1 MQKLLLV
8 FFFLL
13 VLLPYLNAQPTV
25 PAIKSVVEKHILNNN
40 TELAER
46 YLNNIVKNTNGNIL
60 YNNKVFRLY
69 SDVIDA
75 YKRSQ
80 NFTKGVLVYDYLQR
94 NPIYKSLHDSVK
106 STIIMQHGLI
116 LSANKQYFE
125 SLDIYNDIL
134 KKYANVLKED
144 VQFHALV
151 YLEIAY
157 SYYNLGYQKNEVG
170 YTQKAVE
177 IMEGNILKA
186 KEIDYLVSYNNLFY
200 YHCEYDDDA
209 SAIATFNKF
218 RLYYIAKYQGK
229 PKEKHYKY
237 ATRIYNK
244 MSIIIAAKAQSTET
258 MALLKSF
265 KIIVQKEKDKIEQ
278 KEDIVYYLSVLSD
291 VCDAYNFKHNNF
303 NTGIVYANMFLKE
316 AIAYKD
322 SFNIMLAHS
331 KLANFYREEKN
342 YEQSLYHVNASLSS
356 YQFPPTSL
364 SKFGLETMKA
374 NDLQNLHKI
383 DDALVIMEN
392 NLLRITGQHVQKKL
406 TILQINPSELKQ
418 LSNSR
423 YINIFAT
430 SALIFVKK
438 YQQSKQSKHL
448 QSAEI
453 LAKTAALQFGE
464 FYKKGEFN
472 PTLDNLH
479 KKISEVLLF
488 ITIEKYG
495 NNLAQKT
502 AILNTIEQNS
512 SLHLAKEFEKKLLQ
526 NNPEIDKL
534 LYQQQIIKEQL
545 AYVIQKQTEAAGKIS
560 YGAKIGVLNKSKDSL
575 NKQIA
580 NLTKRFTKL
589 TLDNFS
595 VENIMKQLSNSEEVI
610 KYNVAFEN
618 VYRVRY
624 SNKNI
629 IVDKIGKVETINT
642 LIASYTSKIKQ
653 IATDYIAE
661 SNKLYQQ
668 LIPQDVKQ
676 RVTFIP
682 SDYINY
688 LPFGSLQQPITKQ
701 LLIQVADIS
710 YNYSLPL
717 FYLHRNNASTQ
728 STATFSSFAPT
739 YFNASYNAQP
749 LQQLPFAQQEA
760 SAVADIFSGKKYVG
774 SSATKQNFL
783 AHSSTKSILHCSM
796 HSLLFD
802 DDFNKSCLIFN
813 NVEPLFFS
821 DLYKIAIP
829 SQMVVLS
836 ACNTGAGKLK
846 QGEGLMSL
854 SRAFTYSG
862 VQSTVVSLW
871 QVPDKETTELMIL
884 FYKNL
889 RKGLSKSA
897 ALSKAKVD
905 FIEKNPLKSHPFY
918 WSGFILTGNN
928 NAIVNNYLVWFYWA
942 LGAFILLAIALLVY
956 KKISRKA

>member
-1 MQKLLLV
+1 MQKLYFVLFFIFVLSTLV
-8 FFFLL
+8 
-13 VLLPYLNAQPTV
+13 NAQP
-25 PAIKSVVEKHILNNN
+25 PISAIKSVVNKHILNNK
-40 TELAER
+40 TEQAES
-46 YLNNIVKNTNGNIL
+46 YLNSIVKDIKANNTYANQVFYL
-60 YNNKVFRLY
+60 YI
-69 SDVIDA
+69 DVIAA
-75 YKRSQ
+75 YKSSE
-80 NFTKGVLVYDYLQR
+80 NFAKGLLLYDYLQQR
-94 NPIYKSLHDSVK
+94 TIYKALHDSVK
-106 STIIMQHGLI
+106 ATILMQHGL
-116 LSANKQYFE
+116 LLCANKQYFE
-125 SLDIYNDIL
+125 SLDIYNYIL
-134 KKYANVLKED
+134 KNYSNVLKQNL
-144 VQFHALV
+144 QFHALV
-151 YLEIAY
+151 YLEMAY
-157 SYYNLGYQKNEVG
+157 SYYSLGYQKNEVG

-177 IMEGNILKA
+177 IMESNILKA
-186 KEIDYLVSYNNLFY
+186 KEVDYLVSYNNLFY
-200 YHCEYDDDA
+200 YYCEYDDDA
-209 SAIATFNKF
+209 SAIALFNKF
-218 RLYYIAKYQGK
+218 RIYYLAKYQGK
-229 PKEKHYKY
+229 TSLPNYKY
-237 ATRIYNK
+237 ATRIFKK
-244 MSIIIAAKAQSTET
+244 MEAIIAAKAQSEET
-258 MALLKSF
+258 MAHLKSF
-265 KIIVQKEKDKIEQ
+265 KFIIQNERDKAEQNKDIT
-278 KEDIVYYLSVLSD
+278 YYLSILSD
-291 VCDAYNFKHNNF
+291 VCDAYHFKHNNF
-303 NTGIVYANMFLKE
+303 TDGIVYANMFLKE

-331 KLANFYREEKN
+331 KLANFYREAKD
-342 YEQSLYHVNASLSS
+342 YKQALYHVNASLSS
-356 YQFPPTSL
+356 YQFPPTSI

-374 NDLQNLHKI
+374 NDLHSLHKI
-383 DDALVIMEN
+383 DEALVIMEN
-392 NLLRITGQHVQKKL
+392 NLMHIIEQHLHKK
-406 TILQINPSELKQ
+406 IGIQQIHPADLKQ

-423 YINIFAT
+423 YINIFST
-430 SALIFVKK
+430 SALIFVSK
-438 YQQSKQSKHL
+438 YQQTKQSKHL

-453 LAKTAALQFGE
+453 LAKTAAMQFSE

-488 ITIEKYG
+488 IAIEKYG

-502 AILNTIEQNS
+502 ALLNTIEQNS

-526 NNPEIDKL
+526 SNPEMDRL
-534 LYQQQIIKEQL
+534 FSQQQISKEQL
-545 AYVIQKQTEAAGKIS
+545 DYVIQKQTEAAGKIS
-560 YGAKIGVLNKSKDSL
+560 YGAKISALNKSKDSL
-575 NKQIA
+575 DKQIA
-580 NLTKRFTKL
+580 NASKRFTNL

-595 VENIMKQLSNSEEVI
+595 VENIMKLLSKNEEII

-629 IVDKIGKVETINT
+629 IIDKLGKVETINT
-642 LIASYTSKIKQ
+642 LVTNYTTKIKQ
-653 IATDYIAE
+653 IATNYIAE
-661 SNKLYQQ
+661 SNTLYQQ
-668 LIPQDVKQ
+668 LIPSDIKQ

-682 SDYINY
+682 SDGINY
-688 LPFGSLQQPITKQ
+688 LPFGSLQQPDSKQ

-717 FYLHRNNASTQ
+717 FYLHRNNVGSQNA
-728 STATFSSFAPT
+728 ATFSSFAPSYINT
-739 YFNASYNAQP
+739 VYNAQP

-760 SAVADIFSGKKYVG
+760 TAVADIFSGKKYIG
-774 SSATKQNFL
+774 GLATKQNFL
-783 AHSSTKSILHCSM
+783 AQSTTKGILHCSM

-813 NVEPLFFS
+813 NAEPLFFS

-897 ALSKAKVD
+897 ALTKAKVE
-905 FIEKNPLKSHPFY
+905 FVQKNPIKSHPFY

-928 NAIVNNYLVWFYWA
+928 DAIANNYLVWIYWI
-942 LGAFILLAIALLVY
+942 LGAIIICASAFIAY
-956 KKISRKA
+956 RKFIRKT

>member
-8 FFFLL
+8 PCFLL
-13 VLLPYLNAQPTV
+13 VLSLFVNAQPSL
-25 PAIKSVVEKHILNNN
+25 PAIKSVVDKYILNNK
-40 TELAER
+40 TELAES
-46 YLNNIVKNTNGNIL
+46 YLNSVVKDIKA
-60 YNNKVFRLY
+60 NNAYANQVFYLY

-75 YKRSQ
+75 YKRAD
-80 NFTKGVLVYDYLQR
+80 NFTKGLLVYDYVQR
-94 NPIYKSLHDSVK
+94 NHNYKTLHDSVK
-106 STIIMQHGLI
+106 STILMQHGLI
-116 LSANKQYFE
+116 LCANKQYFE

-134 KKYANVLKED
+134 KKYSNVLNED

-151 YLEIAY
+151 YLEMAY
-157 SYYNLGYQKNEVG
+157 SYYNLGYQKSEVN

-186 KEIDYLVSYNNLFY
+186 KEKDYLVSYNNLFY

-218 RLYYIAKYQGK
+218 RLYYLAKYQGK
-229 PKEKHYKY
+229 PNLKHYKY

-244 MSIIIAAKAQSTET
+244 MQIIIAAKAQSTET
-258 MALLKSF
+258 TALLKAF
-265 KIIVQKEKDKIEQ
+265 KGIVQKERDKTELQ
-278 KEDIVYYLSVLSD
+278 EDIAYYLSILSD
-291 VCDAYNFKHNNF
+291 VCDAYNFKHNDF
-303 NTGIVYANMFLKE
+303 ATGIIYANLFLKE
-316 AIAYKD
+316 AVTYKD

-331 KLANFYREEKN
+331 KQANFYREAKN
-342 YEQSLYHVNASLSS
+342 YEQALFHVNASLSS
-356 YQFPPTSL
+356 YQFPPTSI

-374 NDLQNLHKI
+374 NNLQNLHKI
-383 DDALVIMEN
+383 DEALVIMETN
-392 NLLRITGQHVQKKL
+392 VLRIIEQHLHKKIN
-406 TILQINPSELKQ
+406 ILQINPAELKQ

-430 SALIFVKK
+430 SALIFVEK
-438 YQQSKQSKHL
+438 YQQTKQKKYL
-448 QSAEI
+448 LSAEI
-453 LAKTAALQFGE
+453 LAKTAALQFSE

-488 ITIEKYG
+488 VAIEKYG
-495 NNLAQKT
+495 NSLAQKT

-512 SLHLAKEFEKKLLQ
+512 SVHLAKEFEKKLLQ
-526 NNPEIDKL
+526 NNPEMDKL
-534 LYQQQIIKEQL
+534 LSRQLIVKEQL
-545 AYVIQKQTEAAGKIS
+545 EYVIQKQTEAAGKIS
-560 YGAKIGVLNKSKDSL
+560 YGAKIVALNKSKDTL
-575 NKQIA
+575 DKQIA
-580 NLTKRFTKL
+580 NLTKRFTNL
-589 TLDNFS
+589 TLNNFS
-595 VENIMKQLSNSEEVI
+595 VENIMKQLSTNEEVI

-629 IVDKIGKVETINT
+629 EIDFVGKVEPINN
-642 LIASYTSKIKQ
+642 LITNYVTKIKQ
-653 IATDYIAE
+653 ISTNYITE
-661 SNKLYQQ
+661 SNTLYLQ
-668 LIPQDVKQ
+668 LIPQDVKK
-676 RVTFIP
+676 RVTIIP
-682 SDYINY
+682 SDFINY
-688 LPFGSLQQPITKQ
+688 LPFGSLHQPKTKQ
-701 LLIQVADIS
+701 LFIQVADIT

-717 FYLHRNNASTQ
+717 FYLHRNNPSYESAI
-728 STATFSSFAPT
+728 AFSSFAPT
-739 YFNASYNAQP
+739 YINATYNALP

-760 SAVADIFSGKKYVG
+760 TAVADIFSGKKYVG
-774 SSATKQNFL
+774 GLATKQNFL
-783 AHSSTKSILHCSM
+783 AQSSTNGILHCSM

-813 NVEPLFFS
+813 NAEPLFFS
-821 DLYKIAIP
+821 DLYKVAIP
-829 SQMVVLS
+829 AQMIVLS

-897 ALSKAKVD
+897 ALSKAKID
-905 FIEKNPLKSHPFY
+905 FVQKNPLKSHPFY

-928 NAIVNNYLVWFYWA
+928 DAIVNNYLIWYYWA
-942 LGAFILLAIALLVY
+942 FGLIVLSVIALFVF
-956 KKISRKA
+956 KKFIRKA